1 MDSDLMLNNRSKD
14 CGTEKIV
21 TLKDVTYEALLS
33 FHDEINKVNHVCSED
48 HSSPLFQKKLYRRLA
63 VNDKS
68 CGEI

>member
-1 MDSDLMLNNRSKD
+1 MDNDLMLNNRLKD
-14 CGTEKIV
+14 CGTV

-33 FHDEINKVNHVCSED
+33 FHDEINKVNHVSSED
-48 HSSPLFQKKLYRRLA
+48 HSSLLFQKKLYRRLA